1 MLIHSEHVRDEVL
14 YLVFVY
20 LCKAEEVRPHLVKE
34 MMILNFGGIP
44 MIYKQ
49 FGLVG
54 DLGYEVFTFL

>member
-1 MLIHSEHVRDEVL
+1 MLFDSEHVGDEVL

-20 LCKAEEVRPHLVKE
+20 LCKAEEVRPYLVRE
-34 MMILNFGGIP
+34 MMILNFGEIP

-49 FGLVG
+49 FRLVR